1 LNKSKYFIVLAALL
15 FFHSHALAGP
25 VLDDDKK
32 EATVFLKEQKRIL
45 NEVDEVGLL
54 VLWQQM
60 SGIKSLV
67 FLKSKGALS
76 AEMDKELAVRVAL
89 LPKNLNKV
97 IDHPDPLVQSLARLL
112 RLNEKFAYKSM
123 NRTIDYYEYS
133 DVANYTIEHGRVL
146 AEMVEAKYGKGKKI
160 IKPLPTW

>member
-1 LNKSKYFIVLAALL
+1 MQKHNYLIITILFLFISSSA
-15 FFHSHALAGP
+15 FAGS

-32 EATVFLKEQKRIL
+32 EAIVFLKEQKRITA
-45 NEVDEVGLL
+45 EVDEVGLL
-54 VLWQQM
+54 MLWQQM

-76 AEMDKELAVRVAL
+76 AEMDKELAIRVAL

-97 IDHPDPLVQSLARLL
+97 IDHPDPLVQSLARLV
-112 RLNEKFAYKSM
+112 RLNEKFAEKSM
-123 NRTIDYYEYS
+123 SRRIDYYDYS

-160 IKPLPTW
+160 IQPLPTW